1 MPGKVELSRYTI
13 REAQI
18 LLKSLREIFLIALL
32 VKVNI
37 MKWKYVN
44 KEEVEEEQQ
53 DQSGHQYIINAAPSS
68 SGAVTRVVE
77 NNIYFYGDITEA
89 NALELNATLN
99 ELDKKL
105 TITNVFLE
113 IKPIINLHINSYG
126 GSLFAGLATVD
137 VIRNLKSDVHSIIE
151 GAAASAA
158 TIISVACQKRSMG
171 KYSKMLIHQL
181 SSGAYGK
188 YNELEDDMENNTHLM
203 ETIKS
208 IYKAYTNVPMKKL
221 NEILKHDLWFD
232 SKTCLELGLVDEIN

>member
-1 MPGKVELSRYTI
+1 
-13 REAQI
+13 
-18 LLKSLREIFLIALL
+18 
-32 VKVNI
+32 
-37 MKWKYVN
+37 MKWKYIN
-44 KEEVEEEQQ
+44 QEEETEEQP
-53 DQSGHQYIINAAPSS
+53 SSSPQYIINAAPAS

-105 TITNVFLE
+105 VITNVFLD
-113 IKPIINLHINSYG
+113 INPVINLHINSYG

-158 TIISVACQKRSMG
+158 TIISVACKKRSMG

-181 SSGAYGK
+181 SSTTYGK
-188 YNELEDDMENNTHLM
+188 YNELEDDMVNNTHLM

-232 SKTCLELGLVDEIN
+232 SKTCLELGLVDEIS

>member
-1 MPGKVELSRYTI
+1 
-13 REAQI
+13 
-18 LLKSLREIFLIALL
+18 
-32 VKVNI
+32 
-37 MKWKYVN
+37 MKWKYLN
-44 KEEVEEEQQ
+44 QEEQCE
-53 DQSGHQYIINAAPSS
+53 DQHEQPSPQYIINAAPSS
-68 SGAVTRVVE
+68 SGAVTRIVE

-89 NALELNATLN
+89 NALELNAALY

-105 TITNVFLE
+105 SITNVFLD
-113 IKPIINLHINSYG
+113 IKPVIKLHINSYG

-158 TIISVACQKRSMG
+158 TIISVACNKRFMG

-181 SSGAYGK
+181 SAGAYGK
-188 YNELEDDMENNTHLM
+188 YNELEDDMVNNTHLM

-232 SKTCLELGLVDEIN
+232 SKTCLELGLVDEIS

>member
-1 MPGKVELSRYTI
+1 
-13 REAQI
+13 
-18 LLKSLREIFLIALL
+18 
-32 VKVNI
+32 
-37 MKWKYVN
+37 MKWKYLN
-44 KEEVEEEQQ
+44 QEEQCE
-53 DQSGHQYIINAAPSS
+53 DQHEQPSPQYIINAAPSS
-68 SGAVTRVVE
+68 SGAVTRIVE

-89 NALELNATLN
+89 NALELNAALY

-105 TITNVFLE
+105 SITNVFLD
-113 IKPIINLHINSYG
+113 IKPVIKLHINSYG

-158 TIISVACQKRSMG
+158 TIISVACNKRFMG

-181 SSGAYGK
+181 SAGVYGK
-188 YNELEDDMENNTHLM
+188 YNELEDDMVNNAHLM

-232 SKTCLELGLVDEIN
+232 SKTCLELGLVDEIS

>member
-1 MPGKVELSRYTI
+1 
-13 REAQI
+13 
-18 LLKSLREIFLIALL
+18 
-32 VKVNI
+32 

-44 KEEVEEEQQ
+44 QEESQEEQH
-53 DQSGHQYIINAAPSS
+53 DQPAQQYIINAGPTS

-89 NALELNATLN
+89 NALELNAALY
-99 ELDKKL
+99 EMDKKL
-105 TITNVFLE
+105 SITNVFLDL
-113 IKPIINLHINSYG
+113 KPVINLHINSYG

-137 VIRNLKSDVHSIIE
+137 VIRNLKSDVHSIVE

-158 TIISVACQKRSMG
+158 TIISVACKKRSMG

-181 SSGAYGK
+181 SSTTYGK
-188 YNELEDDMENNTHLM
+188 YNELEDDMVNNTHLM

-232 SKTCLELGLVDEIN
+232 SKTCLELGLVDEIS